1 MIKAIAIIKAKAQRM
16 FNVIVFRLAGEPA
29 FQAHNYNIELGR
41 NHTLSKDKSIC
52 HTLDKLEF
60 SSLV

>member
-16 FNVIVFRLAGEPA
+16 FNIIVFRLAGEPA
-29 FQAHNYNIELGR
+29 FQAHNFYTLPDY
-41 NHTLSKDKSIC
+41 NHTLSKDKSIYR
-52 HTLDKLEF
+52 TLDKLEF